1 MVFYSNVIFL
11 IFIMIREYLKL
22 SRSFNAVLTGIS
34 PVMGAIA
41 MGQSNIIILLILF
54 IIGFLGHTFGFVF
67 NDIIDYKI
75 DKTSKEISDRPL
87 ISGTIKLKNAWI
99 FAFISMIS
107 AFLIAILLAYF
118 SMNYYPIIVL
128 AISALFIV
136 IYDLISKKLP
146 FMDIFVGLGI
156 FFFILYGAST
166 VANSIYEITTI
177 AWIICILGTIQVLFM
192 QIVAGGMKDIE
203 NDYKKGAKTGAIKL
217 GVRIEDKKLKIS
229 WSFKFIS
236 YLFQI
241 VNIILVFIPFFTLS
255 IFINQPSY
263 LKYFQWIIISLI
275 AILMFSLSY
284 RLLSMKY
291 FERKK
296 ARRYIGSHYMTNFA
310 LAPILL
316 MTLNPWAGLLVFF
329 PALGFI
335 LSNII
340 LHGTILQPKTM

>member
-1 MVFYSNVIFL
+1 
-11 IFIMIREYLKL
+11 MIREYLKL

-41 MGQSNIIILLILF
+41 MGEYHILTLLILF

-67 NDIIDYKI
+67 NDVIDYKI

-87 ISGTIKLKNAWI
+87 ISGTITLKRAWI
-99 FAFISMIS
+99 FSVASITV
-107 AFLIAILLAYF
+107 AFLIAIILAYYT
-118 SMNYYPIIVL
+118 MNFYPIFIL
-128 AISALFIV
+128 AMSALFII
-136 IYDLISKKLP
+136 IYDLTSKKLP
-146 FMDIFVGLGI
+146 FMDIFVAIGV

-166 VANSIYEITTI
+166 VTTNIFEITTI
-177 AWIICILGTIQVLFM
+177 AWMVCLLGSIQVLYM

-203 NDYKKGAKTGAIKL
+203 NDYKKGVKTAAIMM
-217 GVRIEDKKLKIS
+217 GVRVTEKKLFVSNIFKIVAY
-229 WSFKFIS
+229 FLQIINVILIYIP
-236 YLFQI
+236 YL
-241 VNIILVFIPFFTLS
+241 ILTL
-255 IFINQPSY
+255 FINQNQN
-263 LKYFQWIIISLI
+263 LKYFQWIIIAII
-275 AILMFSLSY
+275 AFMMLLLSY
-284 RLLSMKY
+284 KLLFMKR

-296 ARRYIGSHYMTNFA
+296 ARRYIGSHYIINFA
-310 LAPILL
+310 LVPILL

>member
-1 MVFYSNVIFL
+1 
-11 IFIMIREYLKL
+11 MIREYLKL

-41 MGQSNIIILLILF
+41 MGEYHILTLFILF

-99 FAFISMIS
+99 FAFASMIS
-107 AFLIAILLAYF
+107 AFLIAAILAYY
-118 SMNYYPIIVL
+118 SMNLYPLIILGV
-128 AISALFIV
+128 SAFFI
-136 IYDLISKKLP
+136 ILYDLISKKLP
-146 FMDIFVGLGI
+146 FMDIFVSIGV

-166 VANSIYEITTI
+166 VVNNISEITNI
-177 AWIICILGTIQVLFM
+177 AWIVCLLGSIQVLYM
-192 QIVAGGMKDIE
+192 QIIVGGMKDIE
-203 NDYKKGAKTGAIKL
+203 NDYIKGAKTAAVRM
-217 GVRIEDKKLKIS
+217 GVRVIENKLRVSII
-229 WSFKFIS
+229 FKTIAYFI
-236 YLFQI
+236 QI
-241 VNIILVFIPFFTLS
+241 INILLIYIPYFMIPL
-255 IFINQPSY
+255 FINQNTN
-263 LKYFQWIIISLI
+263 LKYFQWIIIAII
-275 AILMFSLSY
+275 AFMMLSLSY
-284 RLLSMKY
+284 KLLFMKQ

-296 ARRYIGSHYMTNFA
+296 ARRYIGSHYIINFA
-310 LAPILL
+310 LVPILL